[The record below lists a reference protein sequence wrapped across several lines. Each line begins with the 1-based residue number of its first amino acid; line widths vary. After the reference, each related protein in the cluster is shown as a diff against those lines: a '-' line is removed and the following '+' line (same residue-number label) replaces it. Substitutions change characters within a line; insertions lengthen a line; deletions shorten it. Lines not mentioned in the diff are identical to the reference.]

1 MASSCSNCLC
11 ASIAHVHLVH
21 YVRVMASDKN
31 APHRTDGLPSLA
43 SARAALEA
51 AAGLAPEEAVA
62 ALAEARVQLD
72 AALDEAM
79 AQALLAGHSL
89 RSVAADAGVAPNT
102 VPPRV
107 ARTAALGSYRGPDDR
122 VTAEGVTRARYD
134 VEQGK
139 HVSAAPEA
147 TTPLRFRRRT

>member
-1 MASSCSNCLC
+1 MAT
-11 ASIAHVHLVH
+11 
-21 YVRVMASDKN
+21 DKN
-31 APHRTDGLPSLA
+31 PPRRTEGAPSLVLA
-43 SARAALEA
+43 HAALEA
-51 AAGLAPEEAVA
+51 AAGLKLEEAVA

-79 AQALLAGHSL
+79 AQALLAGRSL
-89 RSVAADAGVAPNT
+89 RAVAADAGVAPNT

-139 HVSAAPEA
+139 HVSATPDA

>member
-1 MASSCSNCLC
+1 MAT
-11 ASIAHVHLVH
+11 
-21 YVRVMASDKN
+21 DKN
-31 APHRTDGLPSLA
+31 ASHGTGGVPALA
-43 SARAALEA
+43 AARAALDTA
-51 AAGLAPEEAVA
+51 AALAPEEAVA

-89 RSVAADAGVAPNT
+89 RSVAADAGIAPNT

-122 VTAEGVTRARYD
+122 VSAEGVTRARYD

-139 HVSAAPEA
+139 HVTAAPEA
-147 TTPLRFRRRT
+147 TTPLRFRRRS

>member
-1 MASSCSNCLC
+1 MHYLRRMAT
-11 ASIAHVHLVH
+11 
-21 YVRVMASDKN
+21 DKN

-43 SARAALEA
+43 AARAALD
-51 AAGLAPEEAVA
+51 AAGALAPEDAVA
-62 ALAEARVQLD
+62 ALAAARVQLD
-72 AALDEAM
+72 ATLDEAM
-79 AQALLAGHSL
+79 AQALLAGRSL

-122 VTAEGVTRARYD
+122 VSAEGVTRARYD
-134 VEQGK
+134 IEQGK
-139 HVSAAPEA
+139 HVSAAPDA